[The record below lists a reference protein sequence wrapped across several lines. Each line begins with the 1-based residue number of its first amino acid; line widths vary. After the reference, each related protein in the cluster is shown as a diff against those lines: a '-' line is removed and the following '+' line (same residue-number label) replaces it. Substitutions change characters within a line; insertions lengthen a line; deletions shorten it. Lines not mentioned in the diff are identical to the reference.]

1 MPTIISL
8 ERAYAKITSSAGK
21 LADKQLAASSKN
33 SQAAGRF
40 SSSIA
45 EMAAMRQ
52 LKKLGDLFMKNL
64 EEGKLLELVIPRI
77 TQLDLVG
84 SIEIDDD
91 DYDGDETLIRKSLI
105 SSATSKCYAQL
116 MAIAGLVAEQLYCKK
131 VQFERN

>member
-1 MPTIISL
+1 
-8 ERAYAKITSSAGK
+8 
-21 LADKQLAASSKN
+21 
-33 SQAAGRF
+33 
-40 SSSIA
+40 
-45 EMAAMRQ
+45 MAAMRQ

-77 TQLDLVG
+77 SQLDLVG

-105 SSATSKCYAQL
+105 SSETSKCYAQL

-131 VQFERN
+131 VQFESSVQDTSRFHTGYTCR